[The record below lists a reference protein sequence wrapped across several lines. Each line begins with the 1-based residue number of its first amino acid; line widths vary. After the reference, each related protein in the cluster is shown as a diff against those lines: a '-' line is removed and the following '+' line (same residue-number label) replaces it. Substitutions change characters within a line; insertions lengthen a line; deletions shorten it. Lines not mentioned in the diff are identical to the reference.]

1 MSSSLLAYSIGMKA
15 IPAGL
20 TILKRR
26 MLIPLD
32 LAEWI
37 QVYLKTNK
45 FLCKR
50 GLRLGYKM

>member
-1 MSSSLLAYSIGMKA
+1 
-15 IPAGL
+15 L